1 MNYKIIIAYDG
12 TNYQGWQMQA
22 ALPTIQLAIMQAL
35 THLAGAPVVLHGAG
49 RTDAGVHAE
58 GQVASFNLAKEWKV
72 EKLRNALN
80 GNLPRDIRVLNVES
94 MTEEFHARFA
104 AKTKVYRYQIYNSPV
119 MSPLLLN
126 YAWHFPYELDPRRI
140 QRDGQFL
147 LGTHEFTAFTV
158 SSCETRTHVRTLTD
172 FCLEQNG
179 ALLQLYFSGK
189 GFLRY
194 QVRTMVTALLEI
206 NRARIGLSMS
216 ELIRSQRRE
225 NFRGSA
231 PAKGL
236 TLMSIEY

>member
-1 MNYKIIIAYDG
+1 
-12 TNYQGWQMQA
+12 
-22 ALPTIQLAIMQAL
+22 
-35 THLAGAPVVLHGAG
+35 
-49 RTDAGVHAE
+49 
-58 GQVASFNLAKEWKV
+58 
-72 EKLRNALN
+72 
-80 GNLPRDIRVLNVES
+80 

-147 LGTHEFTAFTV
+147 IGTHDFTAFTV

-194 QVRTMVTALLEI
+194 QVRTMVMALLEI

-225 NFRGSA
+225 NIRGSA